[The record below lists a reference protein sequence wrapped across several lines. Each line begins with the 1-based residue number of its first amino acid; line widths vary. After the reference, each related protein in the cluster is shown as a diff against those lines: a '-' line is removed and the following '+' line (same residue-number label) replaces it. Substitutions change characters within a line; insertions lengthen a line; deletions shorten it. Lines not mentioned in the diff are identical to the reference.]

1 MRASTVA
8 VPQNLKLTVS
18 LPVCWLFRLRQRWTL
33 SQNATCLSAFC
44 AARSWHI
51 PGPND
56 GKRYPSTVSLP
67 SLPPH
72 AHARLSSQFIVDP
85 CPIYYHSLPCPARRH
100 HRSSLITYA
109 LRLLLRTLV
118 ALPVL
123 PPPTPSNLPSL
134 PTCTRLPLSILPSL
148 CPYWLPHTSSSS
160 PFTTT
165 SDNNAPFD
173 TQRLQCGNS
182 PTTTLPKPTLPTI
195 HSVVPYLSLT
205 PAPRLLT

>member
-109 LRLLLRTLV
+109 LRLPLRTLV
-118 ALPVL
+118 ALPV
-123 PPPTPSNLPSL
+123 PPPTLSNLPSL
-134 PTCTRLPLSILPSL
+134 STCTRLPLLILPSL
-148 CPYWLPHTSSSS
+148 CPHWLPHTSSSS
-160 PFTTT
+160 P
-165 SDNNAPFD
+165 SPP
-173 TQRLQCGNS
+173 R
-182 PTTTLPKPTLPTI
+182 PTTTHPSAPNDCSVTIAQLPPSQNLLYPQSNPWYPT
-195 HSVVPYLSLT
+195 
-205 PAPRLLT
+205 